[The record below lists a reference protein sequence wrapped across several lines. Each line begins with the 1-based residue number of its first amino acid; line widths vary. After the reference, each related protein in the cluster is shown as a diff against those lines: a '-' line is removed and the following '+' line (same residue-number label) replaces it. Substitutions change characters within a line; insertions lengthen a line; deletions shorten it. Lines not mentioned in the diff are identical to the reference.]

1 MDRQGQHL
9 SVMLPRQDERSTIR
23 MEERIRM
30 FYIWPRRAE
39 TLKAIRLG
47 GWNPFSIAKLVVF
60 IPLDFPP
67 TGHLVNKDMRE
78 NPES

>member
-1 MDRQGQHL
+1 
-9 SVMLPRQDERSTIR
+9 
-23 MEERIRM
+23 M